1 MRTSDRGK
9 NSNKLKKAVVN
20 STRQTYEIL
29 LKLEKLLGSIDRLN
43 KKYSTKE
50 KGKQGAAIR
59 YVFYQNNWH
68 QRKASRMQLYAMYST
83 KKTNVNM

>member
-1 MRTSDRGK
+1 MRTSDQGK
-9 NSNKLKKAVVN
+9 NSYKLKKAIVN
-20 STRQTYEIL
+20 STWQMYKIL

-50 KGKQGAAIR
+50 KGKQGAAIC

-68 QRKASRMQLYAMYST
+68 QRKASRTQLRNVFYQT
-83 KKTNVNM
+83 KSNMNT